1 MESKARKAMEAT
13 GSKRKLREANGSKGK
28 LGEARMLGEDRGS

>member
-1 MESKARKAMEAT
+1 MESKARKAMEAK

-28 LGEARMLGEDRGS
+28 LGEARMLGEDRGT